1 MKNDRFLLGILIGIG
16 LLVALALGLYFL
28 RQEQPA
34 YRSDETPEG
43 VVHNYVTA
51 VQLGDYERAYTYLA
65 EKSDK
70 PTYNTFRQ
78 AFISMLDPENA
89 SLQIGGSYSYT
100 PGEADVEVTILRSN
114 NGLFGGTYR
123 EQQSVMLTLQDGE
136 WKIFSGPYP
145 YWNWDWYQATIKTP

>member
-28 RQEQPA
+28 RQEGPA
-34 YRSDETPEG
+34 YREDQTPAG
-43 VVHNYVTA
+43 VVHNYITA

-70 PTYNTFRQ
+70 PNYESFRQ
-78 AFISMLDPENA
+78 AFISMLDPQNA
-89 SLQIGGSYSYT
+89 SIQIGATYT
-100 PGEADVEVTILRSN
+100 TDQEANVEITILRSN

-123 EQQSVMLTLQDGE
+123 EQQSALLIQQDGE
-136 WKIFSGPYP
+136 WKLFNGPYP
-145 YWNWDWYQATIKTP
+145 YWNWDWYQPSIKQP

>member
-16 LLVALALGLYFL
+16 LLVALSLGLYFL

-34 YRSDETPEG
+34 YRDDATPEG

-70 PTYNTFRQ
+70 PTYHSFQ
-78 AFISMLDPENA
+78 EAFLNQLDPENA
-89 SLQIGGSYSYT
+89 SLQIGLAFITGD
-100 PGEADVEVTILRSN
+100 EASVEITILRSN

-123 EQQSVMLTLQDGE
+123 EQQSAQLTLQDGD
-136 WKIFSGPYP
+136 WKLFSGPYP
-145 YWNWDWYQATIKTP
+145 YWNWDWYQATLKTP